1 MERLIT
7 IGELAELFQISRSTA
22 YKLKKQQAWPHILLG
37 TEIRFSQED
46 VEAIKELNKKT
57 PPPAKVIPNVG
68 TRANRRKKQ

>member
-22 YKLKKQQAWPHILLG
+22 YKLKKLQSWPHILLG
-37 TEIRFSQED
+37 TEIRFSPED
-46 VEAIKELNKKT
+46 VEAIKAINHKT
-57 PPPAKVIPNVG
+57 PPPPKTVPNVG